1 MDLMAAPLTQEKF
14 LDSTGVCQTLGEVME
29 LVGEPGLSCFGHA
42 IPQVAS
48 GVKLR
53 HAGPAGPAGCFGFA
67 ACFSLFSRTV
77 VRLRAHF

>member
-1 MDLMAAPLTQEKF
+1 
-14 LDSTGVCQTLGEVME
+14 ME

-53 HAGPAGPAGCFGFA
+53 HAGPAGCFGFA